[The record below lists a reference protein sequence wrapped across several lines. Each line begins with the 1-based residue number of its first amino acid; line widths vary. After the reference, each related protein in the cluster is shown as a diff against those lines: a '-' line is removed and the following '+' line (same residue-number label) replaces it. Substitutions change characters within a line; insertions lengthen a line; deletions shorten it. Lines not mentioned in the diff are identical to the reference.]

1 MNVSEKVRKYLEKKL
16 VECDMK
22 MSKLKRK
29 RTIIKV
35 LYISTVL
42 LSITISATVSVLST
56 IAIVSA
62 IPIAILSALSAILTG
77 ISSRFDFHHKKTEI
91 NDLIDKQNKI
101 RSKLDYVVSCNG
113 DLTQEEYNQI
123 LKDFNW

>member
-22 MSKLKRK
+22 MNKLKRK

-56 IAIVSA
+56 IAIVPA

-77 ISSRFDFHHKKTEI
+77 ISSRFDFHHEKTEI

-113 DLTQEEYNQI
+113 DLTQAEYDQI